1 MIALHP
7 RMLELGVLVD
17 ALDFSLVKMCSSV
30 LGTGKLSII
39 LLHTHLVFSAYL
51 VY

>member
-7 RMLELGVLVD
+7 RMLELGALVD

-30 LGTGKLSII
+30 LGTGKLSDNSTA
-39 LLHTHLVFSAYL
+39 HTSCV
-51 VY
+51 